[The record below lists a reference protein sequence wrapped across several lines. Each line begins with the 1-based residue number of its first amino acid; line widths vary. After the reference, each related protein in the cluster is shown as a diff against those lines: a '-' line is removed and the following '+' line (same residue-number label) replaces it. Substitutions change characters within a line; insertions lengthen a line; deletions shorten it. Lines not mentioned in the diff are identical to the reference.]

1 MSNTGKSGPKKA
13 AGGGW
18 GSMFTG
24 AISNLE
30 SRLDTILADETDP
43 AAKQRLAEQ
52 AQKDTKARQRAGS
65 GTSTPASAPR
75 ASQEG
80 SRTRSGNDRLAE
92 RLARATA
99 KKNLEGGSALSSE
112 VPSRVGSPAVGSES
126 GSPRPSS
133 DATRDVKELAPV
145 SEKEVPKVQKEEES
159 EISNETG
166 QDIPP
171 PYVVETPTPE
181 QTAPSTLLSSGLP
194 INPARISTESSSRPS
209 LDTPALADSLSSRPS
224 SDLPDASSATGKSTS
239 ELEAE
244 MSQMRADYEKAEKQ
258 RQEEMHAHLE
268 RIDALQAKL
277 QYLAK
282 ETVAAAKEANASSAA
297 GSLEAKNAEKD
308 ERIALLMEEGEKLSK
323 TELRHLQTIKK
334 LRAKTAEDEKSAAEL
349 RKKLDRVERSEVDL
363 KQKLRRAEAAER
375 QANEKVRQIA
385 VIEKQVDEM
394 KVDRER
400 AAELIRNLTTQLKE
414 TEQKVKTAQEEA
426 QSKASEIDR
435 NRVAELENALE
446 DATIEKK
453 LAEDRAKSE
462 TRKLKDELDRQR
474 ERSSIK
480 EVELKNEIASLDSRL
495 EAMRARAEEASS
507 EGGVSSEGSLK
518 LLRQVEQLQ
527 SQYSLAKGNWET
539 IEGSLNARLSAL
551 EQERDEA
558 TKREAD
564 IRKKARDAANKTRR
578 AEDELEAS
586 SEQISS
592 LNSDLRTC
600 RDELTSLRKAF
611 EQADAAL
618 ADAKADQDHQ
628 RRIWESEFASRLEEE
643 KARWQQQQQ
652 RQQSFTSSRKY
663 SSHVDPRRPS
673 SSRIGGLNV
682 TDLSALQVHLPE
694 HRPSS
699 SSRRSSG
706 FPTPNLPTPGT
717 PNRETS
723 SPSLSRQESMLNFTS
738 ASLPPTPSI
747 EVPED
752 DADMGRSQT
761 YTETHSPHR
770 GSTINDLVSTSTAG
784 AGPSVQLVERMSAAV
799 RRLESEKAAH
809 KDELARLSTQ
819 RDEARNEIVGLMRE
833 VEGKRKGDGEVDGLR
848 KELEGLKK
856 RYEACLQI
864 VGEKEEEVE
873 ELRGD
878 VGELKRI
885 YRELVE
891 SKVGR

>member
-1 MSNTGKSGPKKA
+1 
-13 AGGGW
+13 
-18 GSMFTG
+18 MFTG

-43 AAKQRLAEQ
+43 AARQRLADQ

-80 SRTRSGNDRLAE
+80 SRTRAGNDRLAE

-99 KKNLEGGSALSSE
+99 KKNIEGGSALSSE

-133 DATRDVKELAPV
+133 DGIRDAKEPISV
-145 SEKEVPKVQKEEES
+145 SEKGLPKNENEEES
-159 EISNETG
+159 DKTRETA

-171 PYVVETPTPE
+171 QSVGETPTAE

-194 INPARISTESSSRPS
+194 INPARISTESSTRPS

-224 SDLPDASSATGKSTS
+224 SDLPDGSNTTGKSTS

-282 ETVAAAKEANASSAA
+282 ETVAAAKEANASAA
-297 GSLEAKNAEKD
+297 TGSLEAKNAEKD

-334 LRAKTAEDEKSAAEL
+334 LRAKAAEDEKSAAEL
-349 RKKLDRVERSEVDL
+349 RKKLDRAERSEAEL
-363 KQKLRRAEAAER
+363 KQKVRRAEAAER

-400 AAELIRNLTTQLKE
+400 AAELIRTLTTQLKE

-426 QSKASEIDR
+426 QSKATEIDK

-462 TRKLKDELDRQR
+462 TRKLKDEADRQR
-474 ERSSIK
+474 ERFSVR

-507 EGGVSSEGSLK
+507 EGGVSGEGSLK

-564 IRKKARDAANKTRR
+564 VRKKARDAANKTRR

-586 SEQISS
+586 SEQIST

-600 RDELTSLRKAF
+600 RDELASLRKAF

-618 ADAKADQDHQ
+618 ADAKSDQDHQ
-628 RRIWESEFASRLEEE
+628 RRIWESEFASRLEDE
-643 KARWQQQQQ
+643 KARWQQQ
-652 RQQSFTSSRKY
+652 RQQQTSSRLDSPSTSSHRKY
-663 SSHVDPRRPS
+663 SSHVDPRRPL
-673 SSRIGGLNV
+673 SRIGLN
-682 TDLSALQVHLPE
+682 DLSALQVHLPE
-694 HRPSS
+694 HRPTS

-706 FPTPNLPTPGT
+706 FPTTPNLTTPGT
-717 PNRETS
+717 PNRETT

-747 EVPED
+747 EVP
-752 DADMGRSQT
+752 DADMAHSQT
-761 YTETHSPHR
+761 YTFEAHSPHR
-770 GSTINDLVSTSTAG
+770 GGTINDLVSTSTAG

-799 RRLESEKAAH
+799 RRLETEKAAS
-809 KDELARLSTQ
+809 KDELVRLGRQ
-819 RDEARNEIVGLMRE
+819 RDEARDEVVALMRE
-833 VEGKRKGDGEVDGLR
+833 VEGKRRGDGEVEELR
-848 KELEGLKK
+848 KELNEVKA
-856 RYEACLQI
+856 RYEACLQM

-891 SKVGR
+891 SKVGGGVR

>member
-1 MSNTGKSGPKKA
+1 
-13 AGGGW
+13 
-18 GSMFTG
+18 MFTG

-43 AAKQRLAEQ
+43 AARQRLTEQ
-52 AQKDTKARQRAGS
+52 SQKDTKTRQRAGS
-65 GTSTPASAPR
+65 GASTASSAPR
-75 ASQEG
+75 ASQEA
-80 SRTRSGNDRLAE
+80 SRTRPANDRLAE

-99 KKNLEGGSALSSE
+99 KKNIEGGSALSSE

-133 DATRDVKELAPV
+133 DGVRDVKEQTSVP
-145 SEKEVPKVQKEEES
+145 EKAAPKVDKKEESIES
-159 EISNETG
+159 KETG
-166 QDIPP
+166 QDGAQQSA
-171 PYVVETPTPE
+171 EEKSTAE
-181 QTAPSTLLSSGLP
+181 HTAPSTLLSSGLP
-194 INPARISTESSSRPS
+194 INPARISTESSARPS
-209 LDTPALADSLSSRPS
+209 LDTPAVADSLSSRPS
-224 SDLPDASSATGKSTS
+224 SELPDVSNTTGKSTF

-244 MSQMRADYEKAEKQ
+244 MSQMRADYDKAEKQ

-282 ETVAAAKEANASSAA
+282 ETVAAAKEANASAA
-297 GSLEAKNAEKD
+297 SGSLEAKTAEKD

-349 RKKLDRVERSEVDL
+349 RKKLDRVEKSEVDL
-363 KQKLRRAEAAER
+363 KQKLRRSEAAER
-375 QANEKVRQIA
+375 QANEKVKQIA
-385 VIEKQVDEM
+385 IIEKQVDEM

-400 AAELIRNLTTQLKE
+400 AAELIRTLTTQLRE
-414 TEQKVKTAQEEA
+414 SEQKVKTAQEEA
-426 QSKASEIDR
+426 NTKATEADK

-462 TRKLKDELDRQR
+462 TRKLKEEADRQR
-474 ERSSIK
+474 ERFSVR
-480 EVELKNEIASLDSRL
+480 EAELKNEIASLDSRL

-507 EGGVSSEGSLK
+507 EGGAAGEGSLK

-527 SQYSLAKGNWET
+527 SQYSLAKENWET
-539 IEGSLNARLSAL
+539 IETSLNARLSAL

-558 TKREAD
+558 TKRESD
-564 IRKKARDAANKTRR
+564 IRKKARDAANKTRK

-586 SEQISS
+586 GEQIST
-592 LNSDLRTC
+592 LNADLRTC
-600 RDELTSLRKAF
+600 RDELASLRKAF

-618 ADAKADQDHQ
+618 ADAKSDQDHQ
-628 RRIWESEFASRLEEE
+628 RRIWESEFSSRLEDE
-643 KARWQQQQQ
+643 KSRWQ
-652 RQQSFTSSRKY
+652 RQHAVRLESPSASARKH
-663 SSHVDPRRPS
+663 SSHDPRRPS
-673 SSRIGGLNV
+673 GRIGLN
-682 TDLSALQVHLPE
+682 DLSALQVHLPE

-699 SSRRSSG
+699 RRSSG
-706 FPTPNLPTPGT
+706 FPTPTMFPPSSGT
-717 PNRETS
+717 PNREP
-723 SPSLSRQESMLNFTS
+723 SPSLSRQESMLNFS
-738 ASLPPTPSI
+738 NLPPTPSI
-747 EVPED
+747 EV
-752 DADMGRSQT
+752 DAEMLPHSHSQT
-761 YTETHSPHR
+761 GGYTTEPPSPHR
-770 GSTINDLVSTSTAG
+770 TLNDLVSTSTAA

-809 KDELARLSTQ
+809 KDELARLSAQ
-819 RDEARNEIVGLMRE
+819 RDEARDEIVGLMRE
-833 VEGKRKGDGEVDGLR
+833 VEGKRAEEGR
-848 KELEGLKK
+848 LEGLQLELDGVRA
-856 RYEACLQI
+856 RYEACLLL

-885 YRELVE
+885 YRSLVE
-891 SKVGR
+891 EKVGG

>member
-1 MSNTGKSGPKKA
+1 
-13 AGGGW
+13 
-18 GSMFTG
+18 MFTG

-43 AAKQRLAEQ
+43 AARQRLTEQ
-52 AQKDTKARQRAGS
+52 SQKDTKARQRAGS
-65 GTSTPASAPR
+65 GASTPASSGR
-75 ASQEG
+75 ASQEA
-80 SRTRSGNDRLAE
+80 SRPRPGNDRLAE

-99 KKNLEGGSALSSE
+99 KKNIEGGSALSSE

-133 DATRDVKELAPV
+133 DGVRDVKEPTSV
-145 SEKEVPKVQKEEES
+145 PEKEAPKLEKEDESDGPKEKVQAASQQAK
-159 EISNETG
+159 
-166 QDIPP
+166 
-171 PYVVETPTPE
+171 ETPTAE
-181 QTAPSTLLSSGLP
+181 QIEPSTLLSSGLP
-194 INPARISTESSSRPS
+194 INPARISTESSTRPS

-224 SDLPDASSATGKSTS
+224 SDLPDGSTATGKSTF

-244 MSQMRADYEKAEKQ
+244 MSQMRADHEKVEKQ

-282 ETVAAAKEANASSAA
+282 ETVAAAKEANASAA
-297 GSLEAKNAEKD
+297 TGSLEAKTAEKD

-334 LRAKTAEDEKSAAEL
+334 LRAKTAEDEKSTTEL
-349 RKKLDRVERSEVDL
+349 RKKLDRVERSEAEL

-385 VIEKQVDEM
+385 TIEKQVDEM

-400 AAELIRNLTTQLKE
+400 AAELIRTLTAQLKE
-414 TEQKVKTAQEEA
+414 TEQKVKTAHEEA
-426 QSKASEIDR
+426 KSKASEVDK

-462 TRKLKDELDRQR
+462 TRKLKDEADRQR
-474 ERSSIK
+474 ERFSVR

-507 EGGVSSEGSLK
+507 EGGVAGEGSLK
-518 LLRQVEQLQ
+518 LMRQVEQLQ
-527 SQYSLAKGNWET
+527 SQYSLAKENWET

-564 IRKKARDAANKTRR
+564 VRKKARDAANKTRK

-586 SEQISS
+586 SEQISA

-600 RDELTSLRKAF
+600 RDELASLRKAF
-611 EQADAAL
+611 EQADSAL
-618 ADAKADQDHQ
+618 ADAKSDQEHQ

-643 KARWQQQQQ
+643 KARWQ
-652 RQQSFTSSRKY
+652 RQQASRLESPSNSSRKY
-663 SSHVDPRRPS
+663 SSHDPRRPS
-673 SSRIGGLNV
+673 GRLGLN
-682 TDLSALQVHLPE
+682 DLSALQVHLPE
-694 HRPSS
+694 HRS

-706 FPTPNLPTPGT
+706 FPTPILPSSGT
-717 PNRETS
+717 PNREA
-723 SPSLSRQESMLNFTS
+723 SPSISRQESMLNF
-738 ASLPPTPSI
+738 SLPPTPSI
-747 EVPED
+747 EV
-752 DADMGRSQT
+752 DADMAHSQT
-761 YTETHSPHR
+761 YTEAPSPHR
-770 GSTINDLVSTSTAG
+770 TINDLVSTSTAG

-819 RDEARNEIVGLMRE
+819 RDEARDEIVVLMRE
-833 VEGKRKGDGEVDGLR
+833 VEGKRAEEGQLAVVQ
-848 KELEGLKK
+848 KELSEVKS
-856 RYEACLQI
+856 RYEACLQM

-873 ELRGD
+873 ELRQD
-878 VGELKRI
+878 VQELKRI

-891 SKVGR
+891 EKVGG

>member
-1 MSNTGKSGPKKA
+1 
-13 AGGGW
+13 
-18 GSMFTG
+18 MFTG

-43 AAKQRLAEQ
+43 AARQRLTEQ

-65 GTSTPASAPR
+65 GTSTPASGAR
-75 ASQEG
+75 ASQES
-80 SRTRSGNDRLAE
+80 SRTRPGNDRLAE

-99 KKNLEGGSALSSE
+99 KKNIEGGSALSSE

-133 DATRDVKELAPV
+133 DGIRDVKDTA
-145 SEKEVPKVQKEEES
+145 SVPEISPPKYEEKEEES
-159 EISNETG
+159 DKAKESS
-166 QDIPP
+166 QD
-171 PYVVETPTPE
+171 VTQKSAEDKDAPE

-194 INPARISTESSSRPS
+194 INPARISTESSTRPS

-224 SDLPDASSATGKSTS
+224 SDLPDGSSATGKSTF

-244 MSQMRADYEKAEKQ
+244 ISQMRADHEKAEKQ

-282 ETVAAAKEANASSAA
+282 ETVAAAKEANASAA
-297 GSLEAKNAEKD
+297 SGSLEAKTAEKD

-334 LRAKTAEDEKSAAEL
+334 LRAKTAEDEKSATEL
-349 RKKLDRVERSEVDL
+349 RKKLDRVERSEVEL

-385 VIEKQVDEM
+385 IIEKQVDEM

-400 AAELIRNLTTQLKE
+400 AADLIRTLTTQLKE

-426 QSKASEIDR
+426 KNKAIEIDK

-462 TRKLKDELDRQR
+462 TRKLREEADRQR
-474 ERSSIK
+474 ERFSVR

-507 EGGVSSEGSLK
+507 EGGVSGEGSLK

-564 IRKKARDAANKTRR
+564 VRKKARDAANKTRR

-586 SEQISS
+586 SEQIST

-600 RDELTSLRKAF
+600 RDELASLRKAF

-618 ADAKADQDHQ
+618 ADAKSDQDHQ
-628 RRIWESEFASRLEEE
+628 KRIWESEFASRLEDE
-643 KARWQQQQQ
+643 KGRWQ
-652 RQQSFTSSRKY
+652 RQNASHLAVSPSTSSRKF
-663 SSHVDPRRPS
+663 SSHDPRRPS
-673 SSRIGGLNV
+673 GRIGGLN
-682 TDLSALQVHLPE
+682 DLSALQVHLPE

-699 SSRRSSG
+699 RRSSG
-706 FPTPNLPTPGT
+706 FPTTPNLPTPGT
-717 PNRETS
+717 PNREA

-738 ASLPPTPSI
+738 LPPTPSI
-747 EVPED
+747 EVPDPEL
-752 DADMGRSQT
+752 AHSQT
-761 YTETHSPHR
+761 YYNEAPSPHR
-770 GSTINDLVSTSTAG
+770 TINDLVSTSTTA

-809 KDELARLSTQ
+809 KDELTRLLSQ
-819 RDEARNEIVGLMRE
+819 RDEARDEIVVLMRE
-833 VEGKRKGDGEVDGLR
+833 VEGKRLKDGEVEALR
-848 KELEGLKK
+848 GELREVKG
-856 RYEACLQI
+856 RYEACLQM

-891 SKVGR
+891 SKVGGGGGRG

>member
-1 MSNTGKSGPKKA
+1 
-13 AGGGW
+13 
-18 GSMFTG
+18 MFTG

-43 AAKQRLAEQ
+43 AAKQRLTEQ
-52 AQKDTKARQRAGS
+52 AQKDGKTRQRAGS
-65 GTSTPASAPR
+65 GTSTLAGSPR
-75 ASQEG
+75 ASQEA
-80 SRTRSGNDRLAE
+80 SRPRPGNDRLAE

-99 KKNLEGGSALSSE
+99 KKNIEGGSALSSE

-133 DATRDVKELAPV
+133 DGIRDVKESTSVP
-145 SEKEVPKVQKEEES
+145 EKELPKVEKKEEEDS
-159 EISNETG
+159 DKTNENSQDVTQKPAEDISA
-166 QDIPP
+166 Q
-171 PYVVETPTPE
+171 E
-181 QTAPSTLLSSGLP
+181 QAAPSTLLSSGLP
-194 INPARISTESSSRPS
+194 INPARISTESSARPS
-209 LDTPALADSLSSRPS
+209 LDTPALADFLSSRPS
-224 SDLPDASSATGKSTS
+224 SDLPDGPNATGKSTF
-239 ELEAE
+239 ELEGE
-244 MSQMRADYEKAEKQ
+244 MSRMRADYEKAEKQ

-282 ETVAAAKEANASSAA
+282 ETVAAAKEANASAA
-297 GSLEAKNAEKD
+297 SGSLEAKTAEKD

-349 RKKLDRVERSEVDL
+349 RKKLDRVERSEVEL

-385 VIEKQVDEM
+385 TIEKQVDEM

-400 AAELIRNLTTQLKE
+400 AAELIRTLTAQLKE
-414 TEQKVKTAQEEA
+414 SEQKVKTAQEEA
-426 QSKASEIDR
+426 KNKATEVDK

-462 TRKLKDELDRQR
+462 TRKLKDEADRQR
-474 ERSSIK
+474 ERFSVR

-507 EGGVSSEGSLK
+507 EGGVSGEGSLK

-564 IRKKARDAANKTRR
+564 VRKKARDAANKTRK

-586 SEQISS
+586 SEQIST

-618 ADAKADQDHQ
+618 ADAKSDQDHQ
-628 RRIWESEFASRLEEE
+628 RRIWESEFTSRLEDE
-643 KARWQQQQQ
+643 KARWQ
-652 RQQSFTSSRKY
+652 RQQASRLDSPSASSRKH
-663 SSHVDPRRPS
+663 SSHDPRRPS
-673 SSRIGGLNV
+673 GRIGLN
-682 TDLSALQVHLPE
+682 DLSALQVHLPE

-699 SSRRSSG
+699 RRSSG
-706 FPTPNLPTPGT
+706 FPTTPNLPTPGT
-717 PNRETS
+717 PNREA

-738 ASLPPTPSI
+738 LPPTPSI
-747 EVPED
+747 EV
-752 DADMGRSQT
+752 DAEMAHSQT
-761 YTETHSPHR
+761 YTEAPSPHR
-770 GSTINDLVSTSTAG
+770 TINDLVSTSTAG

-809 KDELARLSTQ
+809 KDELARLSSQ
-819 RDEARNEIVGLMRE
+819 RDEARDEIVVLMRE
-833 VEGKRKGDGEVDGLR
+833 VEGKRAEEGQLAAVQ
-848 KELEGLKK
+848 KELNGVKA
-856 RYEACLQI
+856 RYEACLQM

-873 ELRGD
+873 ELRQD
-878 VGELKRI
+878 VLELKRI

-891 SKVGR
+891 SKVGG